1 VGRSK
6 RAGFVLI
13 SKTDTVSVLEN
24 GDCAVHGHH
33 SLKTD
38 KMSFLENRAWQQF
51 VAVGVTVTGTTTN

>member
-1 VGRSK
+1 VGSK

-13 SKTDTVSVLEN
+13 SKTDTVSVLES
-24 GDCAVHGHH
+24 GDCAARGQH

-51 VAVGVTVTGTTTN
+51 VVVGDAVTDTTTN